1 MPPQQAPPNGALR
14 SGPQHETPPRNGRRR
29 EYDEN
34 PRSGRRGGDNRP
46 QASPRGGNNYERWN
60 REPEE
65 PVDDRTGGK
74 RDQEKDD
81 DSRGGAD
88 WEALAAR
95 LPASDS
101 EDAVHERNTLFRI
114 MVN

>member
-1 MPPQQAPPNGALR
+1 M
-14 SGPQHETPPRNGRRR
+14 
-29 EYDEN
+29 
-34 PRSGRRGGDNRP
+34 
-46 QASPRGGNNYERWN
+46 
-60 REPEE
+60 
-65 PVDDRTGGK
+65 DDRTGGK